1 METGAHLEDHEDGCI
16 NAATYKVHLPAVGSC
31 SLDVIDGYSDE
42 REAGGIDED
51 IDDCPQ
57 NVVGSTEAESHLYH
71 ILYRQSYHGNNNEQ
85 S

>member
-1 METGAHLEDHEDGCI
+1 METDAHPEDHEDGCI
-16 NAATYKVHLPAVGSC
+16 NAATYKVHLPAVGTC

-51 IDDCPQ
+51 IDDRPQ
-57 NVVGSTEAESHLYH
+57 NVVGSTEAENHLRY
-71 ILYRQSYHGNNNEQ
+71 ILYRQSYQCDNNHP